1 MKIRSIK
8 IDSGKQALKAFIA
21 GILAIVLLFQCF
33 HAEARSVFTTIIS
46 HDYHRK
52 SWKFPSLVYSD
63 WLEISQ
69 GEALSPDRLRATLSA
84 YSFEEVI
91 SPKKPMHFSLRDGI
105 CELIIPVFTYPD
117 GDFPYGKVKVNFD
130 SRWRVRAIFDSN
142 GDETDRLRIPP
153 VLLGRICD
161 EDLIL
166 ADYAL
171 YEEIPEDLVNA
182 IVACEDRSFW
192 NHRGFTFESI
202 IRAAK
207 ENLST
212 GKITQGG
219 SSITQQ
225 LMKNLV
231 LTPERSLKRKFLELL
246 WAVSAEFFFDK
257 ETILEL
263 YLNQL
268 YLGQDGPYSI
278 VGVKEAA
285 RFYFDKPLAEL
296 STAECA
302 LLAGIIPAPARFSP
316 YKNPGLVKRRRDNA
330 LRDMASYGYLSEAL
344 YDSLLTTEVRLK
356 RGERP
361 VGKYPDYVE
370 LVRREIAELYDE
382 KALASKGFTV
392 WTYLDPY
399 LQNAGIEAVDSGTS
413 AMDEI
418 TGNHPVQSALAACR
432 VDDGAIV
439 AIIGGRS
446 DVETEFVRALDAHR
460 QPGSAFKI
468 FVYSTAAESPFR
480 TDGGAVFSPSTIL
493 PDTPSVYFV
502 KDTIWS
508 PRNYVDEFAGEIS
521 VRRALERSQNVA
533 TVNLATALGLEN
545 IIALA
550 KRFGI
555 ESPLE
560 PEPSLALGAFEVN
573 PLEMAV
579 ACLPLPRGGM
589 RPKHGSVKYIADYRG
604 VPIYRKTKTETRVM
618 RENAAYIA
626 TNLLKGVVIFG
637 RGNDVRE
644 LGFMRPSAG
653 KTGTTNDEHDSWF
666 VGFTPEYSIAVW
678 AGMDDNSR
686 LGLTGTYGALPIW
699 THFAGIAHEGLPYK
713 DFAKPD
719 SGLVYKWIDE
729 RNGLLA
735 APGCPVQI
743 EEAYIPGTEQT
754 RVCTIDHSLQDSIET
769 NP

>member
-8 IDSGKQALKAFIA
+8 IDNGKQALKAFIA

-33 HAEARSVFTTIIS
+33 HAEARSVFASIIS
-46 HDYHRK
+46 HEYHRK
-52 SWKFPSLVYSD
+52 SWKFSGVVYSD
-63 WLEISQ
+63 WFEISQ
-69 GEALSPDRLRATLSA
+69 GQSIPPSKLRAVLFA
-84 YSFEEVI
+84 FDFEEGY
-91 SPKKPMHFSLRDGI
+91 SPKALMQFSLRDGV
-105 CELIIPVFTYPD
+105 CEVIIPEFSYPD
-117 GDFPYGKVKVNFD
+117 GDFPSGGVKVNFD
-130 SRWRVRAIFDSN
+130 SRWRVRAIFDSTGEEIN
-142 GDETDRLRIPP
+142 CVRIPP

-161 EDLIL
+161 EDLIM

-171 YEEIPEDLVNA
+171 YKEIPEDLVNA
-182 IVACEDRSFW
+182 IVACEDRNFW
-192 NHRGFTFESI
+192 THRGFTLESI

-231 LTPERSLKRKFLELL
+231 LTPERSLKRKFFELL

-268 YLGQDGPYSI
+268 YLGQDGPFSI

-285 RFYFDKPLAEL
+285 RFYFDKPLGEL

-316 YKNPGLVKRRRDNA
+316 YKNPGLVRRRRDNA
-330 LRDMASYGYLSEAL
+330 LRDMASYGYLAEAV
-344 YDSLLTTEVRLK
+344 YDSLSATDVILK

-361 VGKYPDYVE
+361 SGRYPDYVE
-370 LVRREIAELYDE
+370 LVRREIAEEYDD

-399 LQNAGIEAVDSGTS
+399 LQEAGIEAVDSGAV
-413 AMDEI
+413 AMDAS
-418 TGNHPVQSALAACR
+418 TGNYPVQAALAACR

-439 AIIGGRS
+439 AVVGGRS
-446 DVETEFVRALDAHR
+446 DVETEFVRALDANR

-468 FVYSTAAESPFR
+468 FVYATAAESPYR

-502 KDTIWS
+502 KDTIWA
-508 PRNYVDEFAGEIS
+508 PRNYVDEYAGEIS

-533 TVNLATALGLEN
+533 TVNLAMALGLEN
-545 IIALA
+545 IIALS

-579 ACLPLPRGGM
+579 ACLPFPRGGM
-589 RPKHGSVKYIADYRG
+589 KPKHGSVKIIADYRG
-604 VPIYRKTKTETRVM
+604 VPIYRKSKTETRVM
-618 RENAAYIA
+618 RENAAYVI
-626 TNLLKGVVIFG
+626 TNLLRGVVNFG

-678 AGMDDNSR
+678 AGMDNNSR
-686 LGLTGTYGALPIW
+686 LGLTGTYGALPVW
-699 THFAGIAHEGLPYK
+699 THFAGIAHEGLPYR
-713 DFAKPD
+713 DFTKPD

-754 RVCTIDHSLQDSIET
+754 KVCTVDHTLQDSVET